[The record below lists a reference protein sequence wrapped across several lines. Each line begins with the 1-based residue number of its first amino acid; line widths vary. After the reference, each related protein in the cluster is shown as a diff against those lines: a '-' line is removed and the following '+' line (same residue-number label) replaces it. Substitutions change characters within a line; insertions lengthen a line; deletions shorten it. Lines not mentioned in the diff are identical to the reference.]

1 MYLPRKVFGLP
12 KATRQGHNTSPTRPK
27 YHLYVVTIKR
37 NGYSHKYY
45 KVHLKRQNKSKI
57 KYFTTK
63 IEAQLF
69 LESLKLNPYL

>member
-12 KATRQGHNTSPTRPK
+12 KATKPGHKTSSKAK
-27 YHLYVVTIKR
+27 YHMYVVTIKKD
-37 NGYSHKYY
+37 GYSYKYY
-45 KVHLKRQNKSKI
+45 KVHVKRQNKSKI

-69 LESLKLNPYL
+69 LDSLRINPYL